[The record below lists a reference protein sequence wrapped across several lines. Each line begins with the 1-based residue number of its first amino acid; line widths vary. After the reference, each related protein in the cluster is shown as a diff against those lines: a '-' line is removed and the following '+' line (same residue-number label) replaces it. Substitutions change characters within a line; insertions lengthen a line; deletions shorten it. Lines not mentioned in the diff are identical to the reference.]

1 MVKNPYSQTTHHL
14 VAYTTATYYNTIF
27 LRDLTDGIEL
37 DRLTLG
43 TGFPGN
49 ISSLTITG
57 KYMFAVL
64 RHIKR
69 INIYLLD

>member
-1 MVKNPYSQTTHHL
+1 MVRNPYSQTVHHL
-14 VAYTTATYYNTIF
+14 LAYTTGKYYNTIF
-27 LRDLTDGIEL
+27 LRDLTDGSEL

-43 TGFPGN
+43 SGFPGN

-69 INIYLLD
+69 INIYPLD